1 MAVFRVE
8 KNHSYTVMANH
19 HLRDER
25 LSLKSKGLLSLIL
38 SLPDD
43 WRISIEGMTQFSSDG
58 KDAIR
63 SAIRELTDAGYIT
76 RAQTHS
82 EAGTFSGYDYLVHE
96 TPVASPSS
104 GFPTMEKPTTGNPT
118 TENPT
123 QRNTDILSTNIPP
136 IVPHEVDV
144 GDYNP
149 SVSGAAA
156 DSPTP
161 LSAACGGISPRR
173 GESALYTREPLGG
186 GNPSVSLA
194 ADTSPDRGGKEGEK
208 GEAAEDDPLRQPAA
222 ATSPGGRGKRRGTAK
237 KAPDYRPDT
246 FARFWAA
253 YPRGEDKQG
262 AIAAWDELKP
272 DDATLQAMSRALV
285 RQKASE
291 EWQRGIGIP
300 YAVRWLRRRRWEDEI
315 KAPAPPPERAGG
327 DLPVWN

>member
-1 MAVFRVE
+1 MAVYRVE
-8 KNHSYTVMANH
+8 KTHDYTVMANH

-25 LSLKSKGLLSLIL
+25 LSLKAKGLLSMLL

-43 WRISIEGMTQFSSDG
+43 WEISIRGLASIVTDG
-58 KDAIR
+58 VGAVQTGIN
-63 SAIRELTDAGYIT
+63 ELIEAGYIVRRRQHADT
-76 RAQTHS
+76 GAF
-82 EAGTFSGYDYLVHE
+82 AGFEYIIHE
-96 TPVASPSS
+96 VPPY
-104 GFPTMEKPTTGNPT
+104 
-118 TENPT
+118 TENPYT
-123 QRNTDILSTNIPP
+123 ANPYTGKPYTENPAQSSKDKLSTIPP
-136 IVPHEVDV
+136 IVPHE
-144 GDYNP
+144 GE
-149 SVSGAAA
+149 
-156 DSPTP
+156 DS
-161 LSAACGGISPRR
+161 L
-173 GESALYTREPLGG
+173 
-186 GNPSVSLA
+186 SLA
-194 ADTSPDRGGKEGEK
+194 ALDSSLGEGAD
-208 GEAAEDDPLRQPAA
+208 EAKPKR
-222 ATSPGGRGKRRGTAK
+222 KRRATK
-237 KAPDYRPDT
+237 SAPDYRPDT

>member
-63 SAIRELTDAGYIT
+63 SAIRELTSAGYIT
-76 RAQTHS
+76 RDQTHS
-82 EAGTFSGYDYLVHE
+82 ETGTFSGYEYTIHE

-104 GFPTMEKPTTGNPT
+104 GFPTMEKPTT
-118 TENPT
+118 ENPT
-123 QRNTDILSTNIPP
+123 LRNTEELSTIPP
-136 IVPHEVDV
+136 IVPHE
-144 GDYNP
+144 GD
-149 SVSGAAA
+149 
-156 DSPTP
+156 
-161 LSAACGGISPRR
+161 C
-173 GESALYTREPLGG
+173 EP
-186 GNPSVSLA
+186 PK
-194 ADTSPDRGGKEGEK
+194 R
-208 GEAAEDDPLRQPAA
+208 
-222 ATSPGGRGKRRGTAK
+222 KRRRSSK
-237 KAPDYRPDT
+237 SVPDYKPEL
-246 FARFWAA
+246 FERFWAA
-253 YPRGEDKQG
+253 YPRGEDRQG
-262 AIAAWDELKP
+262 AVAEWDSLRP
-272 DDATLQAMSRALV
+272 DRETMLAMSRALV

-315 KAPAPPPERAGG
+315 KAPAPPPESAGG

>member
-63 SAIRELTDAGYIT
+63 SAIQELTDAGYIT

-82 EAGTFSGYDYLVHE
+82 EAGTFSGYDYIVHE
-96 TPVASPSS
+96 APVASPSS

-123 QRNTDILSTNIPP
+123 LRNTEELSTDIPP
-136 IVPHEVDV
+136 IVPHE
-144 GDYNP
+144 GE
-149 SVSGAAA
+149 
-156 DSPTP
+156 DS
-161 LSAACGGISPRR
+161 L
-173 GESALYTREPLGG
+173 
-186 GNPSVSLA
+186 SLA
-194 ADTSPDRGGKEGEK
+194 ALDSSLGEGAD
-208 GEAAEDDPLRQPAA
+208 EAKPKR
-222 ATSPGGRGKRRGTAK
+222 KRRAAK
-237 KAPDYRPDT
+237 SAPDYRPDT

-300 YAVRWLRRRRWEDEI
+300 YAVRWLRRRRRG
-315 KAPAPPPERAGG
+315 PEVTFRYGT
-327 DLPVWN
+327 DRLL

>member
-1 MAVFRVE
+1 MAVYRVE
-8 KNHSYTVMANH
+8 KTHDYTVMANH

-25 LSLKSKGLLSLIL
+25 LSLKAKGLLSMLL

-43 WRISIEGMTQFSSDG
+43 WEISIRGLASIVTDG
-58 KDAIR
+58 VGAVQTGIN
-63 SAIRELTDAGYIT
+63 ELIEAGYIV
-76 RAQTHS
+76 RRRQHAES
-82 EAGTFSGYDYLVHE
+82 GAFAGFEYIIHE
-96 TPVASPSS
+96 VPPC
-104 GFPTMEKPTTGNPT
+104 
-118 TENPT
+118 TENPA
-123 QRNTDILSTNIPP
+123 QSSKDKLSTIPP
-136 IVPHEVDV
+136 IVPHE
-144 GDYNP
+144 GD
-149 SVSGAAA
+149 
-156 DSPTP
+156 DS
-161 LSAACGGISPRR
+161 L
-173 GESALYTREPLGG
+173 
-186 GNPSVSLA
+186 SLA
-194 ADTSPDRGGKEGEK
+194 ALDSSLGEGAD
-208 GEAAEDDPLRQPAA
+208 EAKPKR
-222 ATSPGGRGKRRGTAK
+222 KRRATK
-237 KAPDYRPDT
+237 SAPDYRPDT

>member
-25 LSLKSKGLLSLIL
+25 LSLKSKGMLSLIL

-82 EAGTFSGYDYLVHE
+82 EAGTFSGYDYVVHE

-104 GFPTMEKPTTGNPT
+104 GFPTMEKPTT
-118 TENPT
+118 ENPT
-123 QRNTDILSTNIPP
+123 QRNTDRLSTNIPP
-136 IVPHEVDV
+136 IVPQSD
-144 GDYNP
+144 
-149 SVSGAAA
+149 A
-156 DSPTP
+156 D
-161 LSAACGGISPRR
+161 
-173 GESALYTREPLGG
+173 GE
-186 GNPSVSLA
+186 NPSVSLA

-208 GEAAEDDPLRQPAA
+208 GEAGE
-222 ATSPGGRGKRRGTAK
+222 GGDVSESDTPPKRKRRATK
-237 KAPDYRPDT
+237 SAPDYRPDT

-262 AIAAWDELKP
+262 AIAAWDELRP

-315 KAPAPPPERAGG
+315 KAPAPPPEISGG

>member
-1 MAVFRVE
+1 MAVYRVE
-8 KNHSYTVMANH
+8 KTHDYTVMANH

-25 LSLKSKGLLSLIL
+25 LSLKAKGLLSMLL

-43 WRISIEGMTQFSSDG
+43 WEISIRGLASIVTDG
-58 KDAIR
+58 VGAVQTGIN
-63 SAIRELTDAGYIT
+63 ELIEAGYIVRRRQHANT
-76 RAQTHS
+76 GAF
-82 EAGTFSGYDYLVHE
+82 AGFEYIIHE
-96 TPVASPSS
+96 VPPC
-104 GFPTMEKPTTGNPT
+104 
-118 TENPT
+118 TENPYT
-123 QRNTDILSTNIPP
+123 GKPYTENPAQSSKDKLSTIPP
-136 IVPHEVDV
+136 IVPHE
-144 GDYNP
+144 GDGNP

-156 DSPTP
+156 DS
-161 LSAACGGISPRR
+161 S
-173 GESALYTREPLGG
+173 LYTREPLGG
-186 GNPSVSLA
+186 GNPSVSRA
-194 ADTSPDRGGKEGEK
+194 ADTSPVRGGTEGET
-208 GEAAEDDPLRQPAA
+208 GEAQSGEPPKR
-222 ATSPGGRGKRRGTAK
+222 KRRATK
-237 KAPDYRPDT
+237 SAPDYRPDT

-315 KAPAPPPERAGG
+315 KAPAPEPERAGG

>member
-1 MAVFRVE
+1 MAVYRVE
-8 KNHSYTVMANH
+8 KTHDYTVMANH

-25 LSLKSKGLLSLIL
+25 LSLKAKGLLSMLL

-43 WRISIEGMTQFSSDG
+43 WEISIRGLASIVTDG
-58 KDAIR
+58 VGAVQTGIN
-63 SAIRELTDAGYIT
+63 ELIEAGYIVRRRQHADT
-76 RAQTHS
+76 GAF
-82 EAGTFSGYDYLVHE
+82 AGFEYIIHE
-96 TPVASPSS
+96 VPPCTANPYTANPYT
-104 GFPTMEKPTTGNPT
+104 GKPY
-118 TENPT
+118 TENPA
-123 QRNTDILSTNIPP
+123 QSSKDKLSTIPP
-136 IVPHEVDV
+136 IVPHEGDV
-144 GDYNP
+144 GDDNP

-156 DSPTP
+156 DSS
-161 LSAACGGISPRR
+161 LC
-173 GESALYTREPLGG
+173 TREPQ
-186 GNPSVSLA
+186 S
-194 ADTSPDRGGKEGEK
+194 
-208 GEAAEDDPLRQPAA
+208 AETPKR
-222 ATSPGGRGKRRGTAK
+222 KRRATK
-237 KAPDYRPDT
+237 SAPDYRPDT

-315 KAPAPPPERAGG
+315 KAPAPPPESAGG

>member
-96 TPVASPSS
+96 TPAASPSS

-123 QRNTDILSTNIPP
+123 LRNTERLSTILPP
-136 IVPHEVDV
+136 IVPHE
-144 GDYNP
+144 GE
-149 SVSGAAA
+149 
-156 DSPTP
+156 DS
-161 LSAACGGISPRR
+161 L
-173 GESALYTREPLGG
+173 
-186 GNPSVSLA
+186 SLA
-194 ADTSPDRGGKEGEK
+194 ALDSSLGEGAD
-208 GEAAEDDPLRQPAA
+208 EAKPKR
-222 ATSPGGRGKRRGTAK
+222 KRRATK
-237 KAPDYRPDT
+237 SAPDYRPDT

-327 DLPVWN
+327 ELPVWT

>member
-25 LSLKSKGLLSLIL
+25 LSLKSKGLLSVIL

-43 WRISIEGMTQFSSDG
+43 WRISIEGMTQFSADG

-82 EAGTFSGYDYLVHE
+82 EAGTFSGYDYIVHE
-96 TPVASPSS
+96 TPAASPSS
-104 GFPTMEKPTTGNPT
+104 GFPTMEKPTT
-118 TENPT
+118 ENPT
-123 QRNTDILSTNIPP
+123 QRNTEELSTILPP
-136 IVPHEVDV
+136 IVPHE
-144 GDYNP
+144 GDGNP

-156 DSPTP
+156 DSS
-161 LSAACGGISPRR
+161 LC
-173 GESALYTREPLGG
+173 TREPQ
-186 GNPSVSLA
+186 S
-194 ADTSPDRGGKEGEK
+194 
-208 GEAAEDDPLRQPAA
+208 AETPKR
-222 ATSPGGRGKRRGTAK
+222 KRRRSSK
-237 KAPDYRPDT
+237 SVPDYEPEL
-246 FARFWAA
+246 FERFWAA
-253 YPRGEDKQG
+253 YPRGEDRQG
-262 AIAAWDELKP
+262 AVAEWDSLRP
-272 DDATLQAMSRALV
+272 DRETMLAMSRALV
-285 RQKASE
+285 RQRASE

>member
-1 MAVFRVE
+1 MAVYRVE
-8 KNHSYTVMANH
+8 KTHDYTVMANH

-25 LSLKSKGLLSLIL
+25 LSLKAKGLLSMLL

-43 WRISIEGMTQFSSDG
+43 WEISIRGLASIVTDG
-58 KDAIR
+58 VGAVQTGIN
-63 SAIRELTDAGYIT
+63 ELIEAGYIVRRRQHAET
-76 RAQTHS
+76 GAF
-82 EAGTFSGYDYLVHE
+82 AGFEYIIHE
-96 TPVASPSS
+96 VPPC
-104 GFPTMEKPTTGNPT
+104 
-118 TENPT
+118 TENPYT
-123 QRNTDILSTNIPP
+123 GKPYTENPAQSSKDKLSTITPP
-136 IVPHEVDV
+136 IVPHE
-144 GDYNP
+144 GD
-149 SVSGAAA
+149 GG
-156 DSPTP
+156 P
-161 LSAACGGISPRR
+161 LRHGSAVP
-173 GESALYTREPLGG
+173 PL
-186 GNPSVSLA
+186 P
-194 ADTSPDRGGKEGEK
+194 EGEARE
-208 GEAAEDDPLRQPAA
+208 GEAGEHGDVSESDTPPKR
-222 ATSPGGRGKRRGTAK
+222 KRRAAK
-237 KAPDYRPDT
+237 SAPDYRPDT

>member
-25 LSLKSKGLLSLIL
+25 LSLKSKGLLSVIL

-43 WRISIEGMTQFSSDG
+43 WRISIEGMTQFSADG

-63 SAIRELTDAGYIT
+63 SAIRELTDTGYIT
-76 RAQTHS
+76 RAQTHR
-82 EAGTFSGYDYLVHE
+82 EAGKFSGYDYVVHE
-96 TPVASPSS
+96 TPTASPSS
-104 GFPTMEKPTTGNPT
+104 GFPTMEKPTT
-118 TENPT
+118 ENPT
-123 QRNTDILSTNIPP
+123 LRNTERLSIIPP
-136 IVPHEVDV
+136 IVPQSD
-144 GDYNP
+144 
-149 SVSGAAA
+149 A
-156 DSPTP
+156 D
-161 LSAACGGISPRR
+161 
-173 GESALYTREPLGG
+173 G

-194 ADTSPDRGGKEGEK
+194 ADTSPVRGGKEGEK
-208 GEAAEDDPLRQPAA
+208 GEAGE
-222 ATSPGGRGKRRGTAK
+222 GGDVSESDTPPKRKRRATK
-237 KAPDYRPDT
+237 SAPDYRPDT

-291 EWQRGIGIP
+291 DWQRGIGIP

-315 KAPAPPPERAGG
+315 NAPAPPPESAGG

>member
-1 MAVFRVE
+1 MAVYRVE
-8 KNHSYTVMANH
+8 KTHDYTVMANH

-25 LSLKSKGLLSLIL
+25 LSLKAKGLLSMLL

-43 WRISIEGMTQFSSDG
+43 WEISIRGLASIVTDG
-58 KDAIR
+58 VGAVQTGIN
-63 SAIRELTDAGYIT
+63 ELIEAGYIVRRRQHADT
-76 RAQTHS
+76 GAF
-82 EAGTFSGYDYLVHE
+82 AGFEYIIHE
-96 TPVASPSS
+96 VPPC
-104 GFPTMEKPTTGNPT
+104 
-118 TENPT
+118 TENPYT
-123 QRNTDILSTNIPP
+123 ANPYTGKPYTENPAQSSKDKLSTIPP
-136 IVPHEVDV
+136 VVPHEGDV
-144 GDYNP
+144 GDDNP

-156 DSPTP
+156 DSS
-161 LSAACGGISPRR
+161 LC
-173 GESALYTREPLGG
+173 TREPQ
-186 GNPSVSLA
+186 S
-194 ADTSPDRGGKEGEK
+194 
-208 GEAAEDDPLRQPAA
+208 AETPKR
-222 ATSPGGRGKRRGTAK
+222 KRRATK
-237 KAPDYRPDT
+237 SAPDYRPDT

-315 KAPAPPPERAGG
+315 KAPAPPPERAEG

>member
-25 LSLKSKGLLSLIL
+25 LSLKSKGLLSVIL

-43 WRISIEGMTQFSSDG
+43 WRISIEGMTQFSADG

-63 SAIRELTDAGYIT
+63 SAIRELTDTGYIT

-82 EAGTFSGYDYLVHE
+82 EAGTFSGYDYIVHE
-96 TPVASPSS
+96 TPAASPSS
-104 GFPTMEKPTTGNPT
+104 GFPTMEKPTT
-118 TENPT
+118 ENPT
-123 QRNTDILSTNIPP
+123 LRNTERLSTNIPP
-136 IVPHEVDV
+136 VVPQSD
-144 GDYNP
+144 
-149 SVSGAAA
+149 A
-156 DSPTP
+156 D
-161 LSAACGGISPRR
+161 
-173 GESALYTREPLGG
+173 G

-194 ADTSPDRGGKEGEK
+194 ADTSPVRGGKEGET
-208 GEAAEDDPLRQPAA
+208 GETGEGGDVPES
-222 ATSPGGRGKRRGTAK
+222 ATPPKRKRRATK
-237 KAPDYRPDT
+237 SAPDYRPDT

>member
-1 MAVFRVE
+1 
-8 KNHSYTVMANH
+8 MANH

-82 EAGTFSGYDYLVHE
+82 EAGTFSGYDYIVHE
-96 TPVASPSS
+96 TPVSSPSS
-104 GFPTMEKPTTGNPT
+104 GFPTMENPT

-123 QRNTDILSTNIPP
+123 LRNTERLSTTPP
-136 IVPHEVDV
+136 IVPQSD
-144 GDYNP
+144 
-149 SVSGAAA
+149 A
-156 DSPTP
+156 D
-161 LSAACGGISPRR
+161 
-173 GESALYTREPLGG
+173 G

-194 ADTSPDRGGKEGEK
+194 ADTSPDRGGKEGET
-208 GEAAEDDPLRQPAA
+208 GEAGEGGDVPES
-222 ATSPGGRGKRRGTAK
+222 ATPPKRKRRATK
-237 KAPDYRPDT
+237 SAPDYRPDT

-272 DDATLQAMSRALV
+272 DDVTLQAMSRALV

-315 KAPAPPPERAGG
+315 KAPAPPPESAGG

>member
-1 MAVFRVE
+1 MAVYRVE
-8 KNHSYTVMANH
+8 KTHDYTVMANH

-25 LSLKSKGLLSLIL
+25 LSLKAKGLLSMLL

-43 WRISIEGMTQFSSDG
+43 WEISIRGLASIVTDG
-58 KDAIR
+58 VGAVQTGIN
-63 SAIRELTDAGYIT
+63 ELIEAGYIVRRRQHADT
-76 RAQTHS
+76 GAF
-82 EAGTFSGYDYLVHE
+82 AGFEYIIHE
-96 TPVASPSS
+96 VPPCTD
-104 GFPTMEKPTTGNPT
+104 FPYTANPYTGKPY

-123 QRNTDILSTNIPP
+123 LRNTDRLSTDIPP
-136 IVPHEVDV
+136 IVPHEGDV
-144 GDYNP
+144 GDDNP

-173 GESALYTREPLGG
+173 GESALCTREPQ
-186 GNPSVSLA
+186 S
-194 ADTSPDRGGKEGEK
+194 
-208 GEAAEDDPLRQPAA
+208 AETPKR
-222 ATSPGGRGKRRGTAK
+222 KRRATK
-237 KAPDYRPDT
+237 SAPDYRPDT

-315 KAPAPPPERAGG
+315 KAPAPPPESAGG

>member
-25 LSLKSKGLLSLIL
+25 LSLKSKGLLSVIL

-43 WRISIEGMTQFSSDG
+43 WRISIEGMTQFSADG

-63 SAIRELTDAGYIT
+63 SAIRELTDTGYIT

-82 EAGTFSGYDYLVHE
+82 EAGKFSGYDYVVHE
-96 TPVASPSS
+96 TPTASPSS
-104 GFPTMEKPTTGNPT
+104 GFLTMEKPTT
-118 TENPT
+118 ENPT
-123 QRNTDILSTNIPP
+123 LRNTERLSIIPP
-136 IVPHEVDV
+136 IVPQSD
-144 GDYNP
+144 
-149 SVSGAAA
+149 A
-156 DSPTP
+156 D
-161 LSAACGGISPRR
+161 
-173 GESALYTREPLGG
+173 G

-194 ADTSPDRGGKEGEK
+194 ADTSPVRGGREGEK
-208 GEAAEDDPLRQPAA
+208 GEAGE
-222 ATSPGGRGKRRGTAK
+222 GGDVSESDTPPKRKRRATK
-237 KAPDYRPDT
+237 SAPDYRPDT

-315 KAPAPPPERAGG
+315 KAPAPPPESAGG

>member
-82 EAGTFSGYDYLVHE
+82 EAGTFSGYDYIVHE
-96 TPVASPSS
+96 TPAASPSS
-104 GFPTMEKPTTGNPT
+104 GFPTMEKPTT
-118 TENPT
+118 ENPT
-123 QRNTDILSTNIPP
+123 LRNTERLSIIPP
-136 IVPHEVDV
+136 IVPQSD
-144 GDYNP
+144 
-149 SVSGAAA
+149 A
-156 DSPTP
+156 D
-161 LSAACGGISPRR
+161 
-173 GESALYTREPLGG
+173 G

-194 ADTSPDRGGKEGEK
+194 ADTSPVRGGKEGEK
-208 GEAAEDDPLRQPAA
+208 GEAGE
-222 ATSPGGRGKRRGTAK
+222 RGDVSNSDTPPKRKRRATK
-237 KAPDYRPDT
+237 SAPDYRPDT

-315 KAPAPPPERAGG
+315 KAPAPPPESAGG

>member
-43 WRISIEGMTQFSSDG
+43 WRISIEGMTQFSADG

-82 EAGTFSGYDYLVHE
+82 EAGTFSGYDYIVHE
-96 TPVASPSS
+96 TPAASPSS
-104 GFPTMEKPTTGNPT
+104 GFPTMENPT

-123 QRNTDILSTNIPP
+123 TENPTLRNTEELSTIIPP
-136 IVPHEVDV
+136 IVPKSD
-144 GDYNP
+144 
-149 SVSGAAA
+149 A
-156 DSPTP
+156 D
-161 LSAACGGISPRR
+161 
-173 GESALYTREPLGG
+173 G

-194 ADTSPDRGGKEGEK
+194 ADTSPVRGGKEGEK
-208 GEAAEDDPLRQPAA
+208 GEARE
-222 ATSPGGRGKRRGTAK
+222 GGDVSESDTPPKRKRRATK
-237 KAPDYRPDT
+237 SAPDYRPDT

-315 KAPAPPPERAGG
+315 KAPAPQPESAGG

>member
-25 LSLKSKGLLSLIL
+25 LSLKSKGLLSVIL

-43 WRISIEGMTQFSSDG
+43 WRISIEGMTQFSADG

-82 EAGTFSGYDYLVHE
+82 EAGTFSGYDYIVHE
-96 TPVASPSS
+96 TPAASPSS
-104 GFPTMEKPTTGNPT
+104 GFPTMENPTMENPTTENPT

-123 QRNTDILSTNIPP
+123 QRNTERLSTIPP
-136 IVPHEVDV
+136 IVPHE
-144 GDYNP
+144 GDE
-149 SVSGAAA
+149 
-156 DSPTP
+156 TP
-161 LSAACGGISPRR
+161 PSAALTPPLLGEAGG
-173 GESALYTREPLGG
+173 GGDADG

-194 ADTSPDRGGKEGEK
+194 ADTSPVRGGKEGEK
-208 GEAAEDDPLRQPAA
+208 GEAGE
-222 ATSPGGRGKRRGTAK
+222 RGDVSDSDTPPKRKRRATK
-237 KAPDYRPDT
+237 SAPDYRPDT

-285 RQKASE
+285 RQRASE

-315 KAPAPPPERAGG
+315 KAPAPPPESAGG
-327 DLPVWN
+327 DLPVWD

>member
-1 MAVFRVE
+1 MAVYRVE
-8 KNHSYTVMANH
+8 KTHDYTVMANH

-25 LSLKSKGLLSLIL
+25 LSLKAKGLLSMLL

-43 WRISIEGMTQFSSDG
+43 WEISIRGLASIVTDG
-58 KDAIR
+58 VGAVQTGIN
-63 SAIRELTDAGYIT
+63 ELIEAGYIV
-76 RAQTHS
+76 RRRQHAES
-82 EAGTFSGYDYLVHE
+82 GAFAGFEYIIHE
-96 TPVASPSS
+96 VPPC
-104 GFPTMEKPTTGNPT
+104 
-118 TENPT
+118 TENPYT
-123 QRNTDILSTNIPP
+123 ANPYTGKPYTENPAQSSKDKLSTVPP
-136 IVPHEVDV
+136 IVPHEGDV
-144 GDYNP
+144 GDDNP

-173 GESALYTREPLGG
+173 GESALCTREPQ
-186 GNPSVSLA
+186 S
-194 ADTSPDRGGKEGEK
+194 
-208 GEAAEDDPLRQPAA
+208 AETPKR
-222 ATSPGGRGKRRGTAK
+222 KRRSTK
-237 KAPDYRPDT
+237 SAPDYRPDT

-315 KAPAPPPERAGG
+315 KAPAPPESAGG

>member
-1 MAVFRVE
+1 MALYRVE
-8 KNHSYTVMANH
+8 KTHDYTVMANH

-25 LSLKSKGLLSLIL
+25 LSLKAKGLLSMLL

-43 WRISIEGMTQFSSDG
+43 WEISIRGLASIVTDG
-58 KDAIR
+58 VGAVQTGIN
-63 SAIRELTDAGYIT
+63 ELIEAGYIVRRRQHADT
-76 RAQTHS
+76 GAF
-82 EAGTFSGYDYLVHE
+82 AGFEYIIHE
-96 TPVASPSS
+96 VPPC
-104 GFPTMEKPTTGNPT
+104 
-118 TENPT
+118 TENPYT
-123 QRNTDILSTNIPP
+123 ANPYTGKPYTENPAQSSKDKLSTIPP
-136 IVPHEVDV
+136 IVPHEGDV
-144 GDYNP
+144 GDDNP

-173 GESALYTREPLGG
+173 GESALCTREPQ
-186 GNPSVSLA
+186 S
-194 ADTSPDRGGKEGEK
+194 
-208 GEAAEDDPLRQPAA
+208 AETPKR
-222 ATSPGGRGKRRGTAK
+222 KRRATK
-237 KAPDYRPDT
+237 SAPDYRPDT

-315 KAPAPPPERAGG
+315 KAPAPPPESAGG

>member
-1 MAVFRVE
+1 MAVYRVE
-8 KNHSYTVMANH
+8 KTHDYTVMANH

-25 LSLKSKGLLSLIL
+25 LSLKAKGLLSMLL

-43 WRISIEGMTQFSSDG
+43 WEISIRGLASIVTDG
-58 KDAIR
+58 VGAVQTGIN
-63 SAIRELTDAGYIT
+63 ELIDAGYIVRRRQHADT
-76 RAQTHS
+76 GAF
-82 EAGTFSGYDYLVHE
+82 AGFEYIIHE
-96 TPVASPSS
+96 VPPCTENPYTANPYT
-104 GFPTMEKPTTGNPT
+104 GKPY

-123 QRNTDILSTNIPP
+123 QSSKDKLSTIPP
-136 IVPHEVDV
+136 IVPHE
-144 GDYNP
+144 GD
-149 SVSGAAA
+149 GG
-156 DSPTP
+156 P
-161 LSAACGGISPRR
+161 LRHGSAVP
-173 GESALYTREPLGG
+173 PL
-186 GNPSVSLA
+186 P
-194 ADTSPDRGGKEGEK
+194 EGEARE
-208 GEAAEDDPLRQPAA
+208 GEAGEHGDVSESDTPPKR
-222 ATSPGGRGKRRGTAK
+222 KRRAAK
-237 KAPDYRPDT
+237 SAPDYRPDT

>member
-43 WRISIEGMTQFSSDG
+43 WRISIEGMTQFSADG

-82 EAGTFSGYDYLVHE
+82 EAGTFSGYDYIVHE
-96 TPVASPSS
+96 TPAASPSS

-123 QRNTDILSTNIPP
+123 LRNTEELSTVLPP
-136 IVPHEVDV
+136 IVPHE
-144 GDYNP
+144 GDE
-149 SVSGAAA
+149 
-156 DSPTP
+156 TP
-161 LSAACGGISPRR
+161 PSAALTPPLLGEARGDR
-173 GESALYTREPLGG
+173 GEDSL
-186 GNPSVSLA
+186 SLA
-194 ADTSPDRGGKEGEK
+194 ALDSSLGEGAE
-208 GEAAEDDPLRQPAA
+208 EAKPKR
-222 ATSPGGRGKRRGTAK
+222 KRRATK
-237 KAPDYRPDT
+237 SAPDYRPDT

-315 KAPAPPPERAGG
+315 KTPAPPPERAGG

>member
-82 EAGTFSGYDYLVHE
+82 EAGTFSGYDYIVHE
-96 TPVASPSS
+96 TPAASPSS
-104 GFPTMEKPTTGNPT
+104 GFPTMEKPTT
-118 TENPT
+118 ENPT
-123 QRNTDILSTNIPP
+123 LRNTEELSTMPP
-136 IVPHEVDV
+136 IVPHEGDV
-144 GDYNP
+144 GDDNP

-173 GESALYTREPLGG
+173 GESALCTREPQ
-186 GNPSVSLA
+186 S
-194 ADTSPDRGGKEGEK
+194 
-208 GEAAEDDPLRQPAA
+208 AETPKR
-222 ATSPGGRGKRRGTAK
+222 KRRATK
-237 KAPDYRPDT
+237 SAPDYRPDT

-315 KAPAPPPERAGG
+315 KAPAPPPESAGG

>member
-25 LSLKSKGLLSLIL
+25 LSLKSKGLLSVIL

-43 WRISIEGMTQFSSDG
+43 WRISIEGMTQFSADG

-82 EAGTFSGYDYLVHE
+82 EAGTFSGYEYTIHE
-96 TPVASPSS
+96 TPAASPSS
-104 GFPTMEKPTTGNPT
+104 GFPTMENPTTGNPT
-118 TENPT
+118 L
-123 QRNTDILSTNIPP
+123 RNTERLSTNIPP
-136 IVPHEVDV
+136 IVPHE
-144 GDYNP
+144 GD
-149 SVSGAAA
+149 
-156 DSPTP
+156 
-161 LSAACGGISPRR
+161 
-173 GESALYTREPLGG
+173 GEPPKR
-186 GNPSVSLA
+186 
-194 ADTSPDRGGKEGEK
+194 
-208 GEAAEDDPLRQPAA
+208 
-222 ATSPGGRGKRRGTAK
+222 KRRRSSK
-237 KAPDYRPDT
+237 SVPDYEPEL
-246 FARFWAA
+246 FERFWAA
-253 YPRGEDKQG
+253 YPRGEDRQG
-262 AIAAWDELKP
+262 AVAEWDSLRP
-272 DDATLQAMSRALV
+272 DHETMLAMSRALA

-315 KAPAPPPERAGG
+315 KTPAPPPESAGG

>member
-25 LSLKSKGLLSLIL
+25 LSLKSKGLLSVIL

-43 WRISIEGMTQFSSDG
+43 WRISIEGMTQFSADG

-82 EAGTFSGYDYLVHE
+82 EAGTFSGYEYTIHE
-96 TPVASPSS
+96 TPAASPSS
-104 GFPTMEKPTTGNPT
+104 GFPTMGNPTTGNPT
-118 TENPT
+118 L
-123 QRNTDILSTNIPP
+123 RNTERLSTNIPP
-136 IVPHEVDV
+136 VVPQSD
-144 GDYNP
+144 
-149 SVSGAAA
+149 A
-156 DSPTP
+156 D
-161 LSAACGGISPRR
+161 
-173 GESALYTREPLGG
+173 G

-194 ADTSPDRGGKEGEK
+194 ADTSPVRGGKEGEK
-208 GEAAEDDPLRQPAA
+208 GEAGE
-222 ATSPGGRGKRRGTAK
+222 GGDVSESDTPPKRKRRATK
-237 KAPDYRPDT
+237 SAPDYRPDT

>member
-43 WRISIEGMTQFSSDG
+43 WRISIEGMTQFSADG

-82 EAGTFSGYDYLVHE
+82 EAGTFSGYDYIVHE
-96 TPVASPSS
+96 TPAASPSS
-104 GFPTMEKPTTGNPT
+104 GFPTMEKPTTENPT

-123 QRNTDILSTNIPP
+123 LRNTDRLSTILPP
-136 IVPHEVDV
+136 IVPQSDA
-144 GDYNP
+144 D
-149 SVSGAAA
+149 GA
-156 DSPTP
+156 
-161 LSAACGGISPRR
+161 
-173 GESALYTREPLGG
+173 
-186 GNPSVSLA
+186 NPSVSLA
-194 ADTSPDRGGKEGEK
+194 ADTSPVRGGKEGET
-208 GEAAEDDPLRQPAA
+208 GEAQSGEPPKR
-222 ATSPGGRGKRRGTAK
+222 KRRATK
-237 KAPDYRPDT
+237 SAPDYRPDT

-315 KAPAPPPERAGG
+315 KAPAPPPESAGG

>member
-25 LSLKSKGLLSLIL
+25 LSLKSKGLLSVIL

-43 WRISIEGMTQFSSDG
+43 WRISIEGMTQFSADG

-82 EAGTFSGYDYLVHE
+82 EAGTFSGYEYTIHE
-96 TPVASPSS
+96 TPAASPSS
-104 GFPTMEKPTTGNPT
+104 GFPTMENPTTGNQT

-123 QRNTDILSTNIPP
+123 QRNTEELSTIPP
-136 IVPHEVDV
+136 IVPHE
-144 GDYNP
+144 GDGEP
-149 SVSGAAA
+149 PKRTRRRSSKSV
-156 DSPTP
+156 
-161 LSAACGGISPRR
+161 
-173 GESALYTREPLGG
+173 
-186 GNPSVSLA
+186 
-194 ADTSPDRGGKEGEK
+194 
-208 GEAAEDDPLRQPAA
+208 
-222 ATSPGGRGKRRGTAK
+222 
-237 KAPDYRPDT
+237 PDYEPEL
-246 FARFWAA
+246 FERFWAA
-253 YPRGEDKQG
+253 YPRGEDRQG
-262 AIAAWDELKP
+262 AVAEWDSLRP
-272 DDATLQAMSRALV
+272 DHETILAMSRALV

>member
-43 WRISIEGMTQFSSDG
+43 WRISIEGMTQFSADG

-82 EAGTFSGYDYLVHE
+82 EAGTFSGYDYIVHE
-96 TPVASPSS
+96 TPAASPSS
-104 GFPTMEKPTTGNPT
+104 GFPTMEKPTT
-118 TENPT
+118 ENPT
-123 QRNTDILSTNIPP
+123 QRNTDRLSTNIPP
-136 IVPHEVDV
+136 IVPHEGDV
-144 GDYNP
+144 GDDNP

-173 GESALYTREPLGG
+173 GESALCTREPQ
-186 GNPSVSLA
+186 S
-194 ADTSPDRGGKEGEK
+194 
-208 GEAAEDDPLRQPAA
+208 AETPKR
-222 ATSPGGRGKRRGTAK
+222 KRRATK
-237 KAPDYRPDT
+237 SAPDYRPDT

-315 KAPAPPPERAGG
+315 KAPAPPPESAGG